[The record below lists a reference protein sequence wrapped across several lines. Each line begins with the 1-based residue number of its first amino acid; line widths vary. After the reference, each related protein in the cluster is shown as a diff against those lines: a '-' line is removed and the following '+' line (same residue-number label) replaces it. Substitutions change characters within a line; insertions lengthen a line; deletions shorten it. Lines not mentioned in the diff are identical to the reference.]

1 MENYKECIAE
11 VEKAEKQG
19 IGLLNMVNN
28 LDVILTDNGYAPI
41 SYNNPEVEWF
51 FGPSAVANHW
61 EYQPG
66 TAPAFRVIWDQVN
79 DQRFLAYALK
89 TASDDNSVYLKKPM
103 SSSELGQSVRSAE
116 AFLNR
121 MEAYALSGEEGL
133 ALAELNAFR
142 KTRVIGY
149 TDVNLSGQA
158 LLDAIRLERRKE
170 LCFEGHRWFDLRR
183 QGMPEI
189 KHTYK
194 AEKGGAVY
202 EYVLQQG
209 DPMYTLPFPNSVVLQ
224 NRALVQNP
232 SREMGARQGEI
243 Q

>member
-1 MENYKECIAE
+1 MGGENNEQEART
-11 VEKAEKQG
+11 A
-19 IGLLNMVNN
+19 
-28 LDVILTDNGYAPI
+28 LDRLRQHRIETSHY
-41 SYNNPEVEWF
+41 
-51 FGPSAVANHW
+51 
-61 EYQPG
+61 
-66 TAPAFRVIWDQVN
+66 
-79 DQRFLAYALK
+79 
-89 TASDDNSVYLKKPM
+89 
-103 SSSELGQSVRSAE
+103 E
-116 AFLNR
+116 AT
-121 MEAYALSGEEGL
+121 ALSGDALIEE
-133 ALAELNAFR
+133 
-142 KTRVIGY
+142 
-149 TDVNLSGQA
+149 
-158 LLDAIRLERRKE
+158 IRAERRRE

-209 DPMYTLPFPNSVVLQ
+209 DPMYTIPFPNSVVLQ

>member
-1 MENYKECIAE
+1 MSKR
-11 VEKAEKQG
+11 
-19 IGLLNMVNN
+19 
-28 LDVILTDNGYAPI
+28 DNGYFFVRK
-41 SYNNPEVEWF
+41 NPMFDATVF
-51 FGPSAVANHW
+51 DS
-61 EYQPG
+61 
-66 TAPAFRVIWDQVN
+66 
-79 DQRFLAYALK
+79 FLLR
-89 TASDDNSVYLKKPM
+89 SGEIYLNK
-103 SSSELGQSVRSAE
+103 AE
-116 AFLNR
+116 AQAMLDQADAINTMKELMNKR
-121 MEAYALSGEEGL
+121 YADHKLPVIDGLSGK
-133 ALAELNAFR
+133 ELIQF
-142 KTRVIGY
+142 
-149 TDVNLSGQA
+149 
-158 LLDAIRLERRKE
+158 IREERRKE

-209 DPMYTLPFPNSVVLQ
+209 DPMYTIPFPNSVVLQ

>member
-1 MENYKECIAE
+1 MN
-11 VEKAEKQG
+11 
-19 IGLLNMVNN
+19 
-28 LDVILTDNGYAPI
+28 
-41 SYNNPEVEWF
+41 
-51 FGPSAVANHW
+51 
-61 EYQPG
+61 
-66 TAPAFRVIWDQVN
+66 
-79 DQRFLAYALK
+79 
-89 TASDDNSVYLKKPM
+89 
-103 SSSELGQSVRSAE
+103 
-116 AFLNR
+116 
-121 MEAYALSGEEGL
+121 
-133 ALAELNAFR
+133 
-142 KTRVIGY
+142 GY

-209 DPMYTLPFPNSVVLQ
+209 DPMYTIPFPNSVVLQ

>member
-1 MENYKECIAE
+1 
-11 VEKAEKQG
+11 
-19 IGLLNMVNN
+19 
-28 LDVILTDNGYAPI
+28 
-41 SYNNPEVEWF
+41 
-51 FGPSAVANHW
+51 
-61 EYQPG
+61 
-66 TAPAFRVIWDQVN
+66 VN
-79 DQRFLAYALK
+79 DQRFLAYALQVVG
-89 TASDDNSVYLKKPM
+89 DDNTVYLKKPM
-103 SSSELGQSVRSAE
+103 SSSELGQSIRSAE

-133 ALAELNAFR
+133 ALTELNAFR

-158 LLDAIRLERRKE
+158 LLDEIRLERRKE

>member
-1 MENYKECIAE
+1 MA
-11 VEKAEKQG
+11 
-19 IGLLNMVNN
+19 
-28 LDVILTDNGYAPI
+28 LT
-41 SYNNPEVEWF
+41 
-51 FGPSAVANHW
+51 
-61 EYQPG
+61 
-66 TAPAFRVIWDQVN
+66 
-79 DQRFLAYALK
+79 
-89 TASDDNSVYLKKPM
+89 
-103 SSSELGQSVRSAE
+103 
-116 AFLNR
+116 
-121 MEAYALSGEEGL
+121 
-133 ALAELNAFR
+133 ELNAFR

-158 LLDAIRLERRKE
+158 LLDEIRLERRKE